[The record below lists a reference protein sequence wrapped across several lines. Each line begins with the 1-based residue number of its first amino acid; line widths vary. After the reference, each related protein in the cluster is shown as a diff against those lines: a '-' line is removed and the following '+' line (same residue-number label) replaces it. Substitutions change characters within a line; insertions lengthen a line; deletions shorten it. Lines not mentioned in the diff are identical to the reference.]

1 MPLPCLFF
9 SLFLIQACDAPLD
22 SVQSQE
28 EESIL
33 ALESYS
39 TMTCILDTDS
49 LGPNRNYQ
57 KGKFVLDIVPKFPFL
72 LRDILLEVPLILPP

>member
-1 MPLPCLFF
+1 
-9 SLFLIQACDAPLD
+9 
-22 SVQSQE
+22 
-28 EESIL
+28 
-33 ALESYS
+33 
-39 TMTCILDTDS
+39 MTCILDTDS